1 MTKQFNWAVV
11 GTGWI
16 ANEMA
21 QSFAA
26 SGRRLF
32 GVTNRTYSKG
42 EKFAMK
48 YGTDRLYRFYEEL
61 LADPDV
67 DIVYVA
73 TPHNTHA
80 QFIKEALKYGKHV
93 LSEKAIT
100 LNSAE
105 LEECIALAE
114 EKGLILAEAQTIWHM
129 PIYKKLWAMKDA
141 GEFGKVQ
148 VITANFG
155 SFKTYDMEN
164 RYFDLTKGGGA
175 LLDIGSYAFSAVLSF
190 LDGEPCKVLSVNTPS
205 PAGSDE
211 MSAIALATESGQVA
225 TVALSMHSKQPKRI
239 MISCEKGYLE
249 IQNYPR
255 AEKAFFTDA
264 VSGETTEICEGSSK
278 LALQYEIEDMERA
291 VLSGDASTMKLGLTR
306 SVMKVMTD
314 IRREWGLKYPEEED
328 EEARRSN

>member
-1 MTKQFNWAVV
+1 MSRQLNWAVV

-32 GVTNRTYSKG
+32 GAVNRTYSKG

-48 YGTDRLYRFYEEL
+48 YCIDRLYRFYEEL
-61 LADPDV
+61 LADPEV

-73 TPHNTHA
+73 TPHNTHF
-80 QFIKEALKYGKHV
+80 QIIKDALKNGKHV
-93 LSEKAIT
+93 LSEKSIT
-100 LNSAE
+100 LNSTE

-114 EKGLILAEAQTIWHM
+114 EKKLVLAEAQTIYHM
-129 PIYKKLWAMKDA
+129 PVYKKLWAMKDA
-141 GEFGKVQ
+141 GKFGKVQ

-164 RYFDLTKGGGA
+164 RFFDLAKGGGA

-264 VSGETTEICEGSSK
+264 VSGETNQISAGNSK
-278 LALQYEIEDMERA
+278 LALMYEVEDMENA
-291 VLSGDASTMKLGLTR
+291 VQSGDASAMKLGLTR

-314 IRREWGLKYPEEED
+314 LRREWGLKYPEEEK
-328 EEARRSN
+328 EERK

>member
-1 MTKQFNWAVV
+1 MSRQLNWAVV

-32 GVTNRTYSKG
+32 GAVNRTYSKG

-48 YGTDRLYRFYEEL
+48 YGIDRLYRFYEEL
-61 LADPDV
+61 CADPDV

-73 TPHNTHA
+73 TPHNTHCE
-80 QFIKEALKYGKHV
+80 FIKGALKSGKHV

-100 LNSAE
+100 LNSGE

-114 EKGLILAEAQTIWHM
+114 ENNLVLAEAQTIYHM

-164 RYFDLTKGGGA
+164 RFFDLAKGGGA

-225 TVALSMHSKQPKRI
+225 TIALSMHSRQPKRI

-264 VSGETTEICEGSSK
+264 LSGETTQISAGNSK
-278 LALQYEIEDMERA
+278 LALMYEVEDMEEA
-291 VLSGDASTMKLGLTR
+291 VLNGDASVMKLGLTQ

-314 IRREWGLKYPEEED
+314 LRREWGLKYPGEEEED
-328 EEARRSN
+328 RK

>member
-1 MTKQFNWAVV
+1 MSRQLNWAVV

-32 GVTNRTYSKG
+32 GAVNRTYSKG

-48 YGTDRLYRFYEEL
+48 YGIDRLYRFYEEL

-67 DIVYVA
+67 DIIYVA
-73 TPHNTHA
+73 TPHNTHF
-80 QFIKEALKYGKHV
+80 QIIKDALKNGKHV
-93 LSEKAIT
+93 LSEKSIT
-100 LNSAE
+100 LNSEE

-114 EKGLILAEAQTIWHM
+114 EKDLVLAEAQTIYHM

-164 RYFDLTKGGGA
+164 RFFDLAKGGGA
-175 LLDIGSYAFSAVLSF
+175 LLDIGSYALSAVLSF
-190 LDGEPCKVLSVNTPS
+190 LDGEPCKVLSVNTPA

-239 MISCEKGYLE
+239 TISCEKGYLE

-264 VSGETTEICEGSSK
+264 VSSETNQISAGNSK
-278 LALQYEIEDMERA
+278 LALMYEVEDMENA
-291 VLSGDASTMKLGLTR
+291 VQSGDASAMKLGLTR

-314 IRREWGLKYPEEED
+314 LRREWGLKYPEEEK
-328 EEARRSN
+328 EERK